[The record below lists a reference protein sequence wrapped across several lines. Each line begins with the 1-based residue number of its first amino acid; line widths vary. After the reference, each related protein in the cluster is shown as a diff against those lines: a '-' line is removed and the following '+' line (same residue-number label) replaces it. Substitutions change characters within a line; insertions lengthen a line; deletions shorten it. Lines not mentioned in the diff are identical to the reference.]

1 MKNFFKVL
9 SVMFLFI
16 LTGCHFFT
24 SVTEE
29 IIYKDYN
36 ADITAVTFNA
46 TTMSITKGESDY
58 LKLTLSPSAN
68 QGKCTVNWEYDETFI
83 SAKTDNFG
91 AVITGVKS
99 GSTYIKASC
108 NGIVATCLLSVI
120 STGDDASENPY
131 IYSNYSVVQ
140 LQPNNTTTITAS
152 LYGGSISDM
161 ENFVWEIKD
170 SSIAEISYSRNNC
183 VIAAKKAGSTQLV
196 CSHPDAEYDYTFV
209 IYVYQDK
216 LTETYITTEY
226 NVLSIN
232 KNETTSKTVSVDL
245 VNPISS
251 AYKNGFT
258 WNYADES
265 SKEIIS
271 VSANMNTAEIVPLKS
286 GIAKL
291 VVSHEN
297 SQYDLNIIIR
307 VTTIVQNVYISL
319 SQTTLVIEGSET
331 PYTVNASLENYD
343 GYVDPDKF
351 VWTIPESA
359 EELIDYSVSG
369 NTIKIQGKK
378 NGTFKI
384 NVSNEHSE
392 YSRNLLVILQKQS
405 ASAVDASMYITT
417 DQNYVQT
424 QVGKEPTKINVRLIG
439 GVDGQDNI
447 GDDTTNFSWYIK
459 GGNNNGI
466 VEVQEHTGSVKDL
479 SSRSA
484 ASSGDFCD
492 AYLTINP
499 LSEGELTIVV
509 THPRCLYDTEIE
521 VKVYSESAIV
531 NPKTITLS
539 DNIVKL
545 LNGNSTEI
553 TATLRNQDDGDENK
567 IEWTS
572 EDSSKVSL
580 AANGKTAQIT
590 ACGSGQGQTYI
601 TSHLEGSL
609 SDAKVLVLTAD
620 TEEDLESMKSIY
632 ADSTYLRI
640 TSGETKTLEVN
651 QYGLA
656 SSDRISWSVSDS
668 SKCIVNGDSSSAY
681 CSKASVTGLSEGS
694 VTVTASFGSCE
705 SVVFNVTVLPEGT
718 SSEIFDENAGYLTT
732 NQNAVVIESEGGSET
747 LSVTGVNISASDMV
761 LHTKWIMND
770 LTESDDGESVFSL
783 SALGTSATL
792 TANKPGKSVIK
803 VSNQF
808 SVNSLSINAKC
819 GELYEWTDDYIV
831 YITTENDVVNI
842 VNGSSTTIGCA
853 LVNTTSSGSFS
864 WNVTQGQ
871 DNIEII
877 GTTSGTCKIIGNQA
891 GQSIITVSNTLAGE
905 VTKEILVNISNSDA
919 ELKGYK
925 YLTTSNNVVTVS
937 EGSNTSVSVEIKN
950 ADTDII
956 SGYTWRSS
964 ASSVA
969 EVVGSGSVAV
979 IYGKSIGST
988 KIIVEN
994 YDNCDYPLE
1003 MIVNVV
1009 DPIAAANDPYITCNN
1024 IVTCTV
1030 GGDVATIAAEL
1041 VGGYESDVSGFT
1053 WSIADSSVAKLYA
1066 SNDSAQIKAV
1076 SEGVTQVI
1084 ISHPKASVSRS
1095 VLVICEPKVT
1105 TTCYITLTESI
1116 IKMSPSDEEKTITA
1130 TLVNGEADD
1139 VYDFKWWADSYD
1151 RINMNYT
1158 SDSCIIEPLSSGTVT
1173 LHVSHPKAASTKDI
1187 ILYISNYSDFAF
1199 ASNYVEVV
1207 TGTDTFVNMEVPA
1220 TGVDCEVSYKS
1231 SNNSLCTVFGN
1242 SSVCTLHPGNVSD
1255 GKTAES
1261 CTITATLQTKG
1272 GAVQATAE
1280 LLVSVTKKDETKPY
1294 IGLASS
1300 SDSTIITLN
1309 KGEKRN
1315 ISAKL
1320 YGTDV
1325 VDTSSAGLNWSINNG
1340 SGDFINFTTSKT
1352 TGSSVQIIANTSGK
1366 TTITVTH
1373 AEATNPLTLYVI
1385 VTGVDEPTVTL
1396 NYSSLPIEIG
1406 EDKQTLIASVQN
1418 DTGEELEWSVVNDED
1433 PEVEQDYFTFT
1444 TSGNK
1449 AYIYAEKEGSATV
1462 YCKIPSNG
1470 ATASCKISVS
1480 KAPSL
1485 NFFIYDDESNFTYEN
1500 GILTDNRTKVYA
1512 TTLQLYPGETK
1523 PLHWECVPE
1532 EDKITQW
1539 HRSDNSYF
1547 DINNTASG
1555 YLSSWSD
1562 SSGNTY
1568 YYPEGVGT
1576 IEITGKT
1583 KEGTATLQAKSS
1595 SLQTDSISITNSYN
1609 YLFSLDKSII
1619 SSTPKE
1625 VNADK
1630 TILYV
1635 NYELRPACA
1644 KIIVTNNGQSSPFG
1658 ENLKLVNG
1666 TLDGD
1671 HWVIDTHTM
1680 KEDSVS
1686 TGIVYGT
1693 LYFEVSGEVNTNVS
1707 IKCINE
1713 NLISSGG
1720 SSKTSEE
1727 FGNQNIKVQVYYPKH
1742 TFVPEITKQVPYVNN
1757 SLYSDTEKNAKYS
1770 YYDSA
1775 TNTIFLGDGEYLSG
1789 NICVNEEKEPY
1800 SNVNISS
1807 ITFKQ
1812 EESSIKDK
1820 VTGDDKDKK
1829 VQSDYVEGTNL
1840 GNGYNSHPFTLYHM
1854 HEYSVYSYKK
1864 SADAS
1869 VDDWENVSSGI
1880 ENMYR
1885 LTSEGDRTTEVRNE
1899 TVKET
1904 SYVGYLEVKYS
1915 NYAKGDGTSTYKIP
1929 VYVQVRN
1936 NPCADN
1942 CDYYKA
1948 YVE

>member
-1 MKNFFKVL
+1 MKNAFKVL
-9 SVMFLFI
+9 LVMLLCM
-16 LTGCHFFT
+16 LTGCRFFT
-24 SVTEE
+24 TVTEE
-29 IIYKDYN
+29 IVKKDYN
-36 ADITAVTFNA
+36 AEITAVTFST
-46 TTMSITKGESDY
+46 TTMSINTGESDY

-68 QGKCTVNWEYDETFI
+68 QGKCTVKWEYDESYI

-91 AVITGVKS
+91 AVITGVKG

-140 LQPNNTTTITAS
+140 LQPNNTTTISAS
-152 LYGGSISDM
+152 LYGGNIGDM
-161 ENFVWEIKD
+161 ENFVWEIED
-170 SSIAEISYSRNNC
+170 ESIASISYSRNNC
-183 VIAAKKAGSTQLV
+183 VITAKKAGSTQLI
-196 CSHPDAEYDYTFV
+196 CSHPDAVYDYTFV

-232 KNETTSKTVSVDL
+232 KNEISSKTISVDL
-245 VNPISS
+245 VNPTSS
-251 AYKNGFT
+251 TYKNGFT

-297 SQYDLNIIIR
+297 SQYDVSIIVR

-319 SQTTLVIEGSET
+319 SQTTLVIEGSDT

-343 GYVDPDKF
+343 GYVDPDNF
-351 VWTIPESA
+351 VWTVPEEA
-359 EELIDYSVSG
+359 ESLVDYVISG
-369 NTIKIQGKK
+369 NSIRLQGKK
-378 NGTFKI
+378 NGSFKI
-384 NVSNEHSE
+384 KVSNEQSE
-392 YSRNLLVILQKQS
+392 YSRNLLVILQKQM
-405 ASAVDASMYITT
+405 ASAIDSSMYITT
-417 DQNYVQT
+417 DQNYIQT
-424 QVGKEPTKINVRLIG
+424 QVGREATTVNVRLIG
-439 GVDGQDNI
+439 GVDGEDNV

-459 GGNNNGI
+459 GGENNGI
-466 VEVQEHTGSVKDL
+466 VEVQEHTGYVKDL

-484 ASSGDFCD
+484 ASSGEFCD
-492 AYLTINP
+492 AYLTISP
-499 LSEGELTIVV
+499 LAEGELTIVV
-509 THPRCLYDTEIE
+509 THPRCLYDTEIA
-521 VKVYSESAIV
+521 VKVYSETAIV

-539 DNIVKL
+539 DSIVKL
-545 LNGNSTEI
+545 VNGNSTEV
-553 TATLRNQDDGDENK
+553 TASLRNQDDGDETK
-567 IEWTS
+567 IEWS
-572 EDSSKVSL
+572 SADSSKVSV
-580 AANGKTAQIT
+580 AANGKNAEIT
-590 ACGSGQGQTYI
+590 ACGTGQNHIYVTA
-601 TSHLEGSL
+601 HLEDAL

-620 TEEDLESMKSIY
+620 TEEELKTMKAIY

-640 TSGETKTLEVN
+640 TAGETKTLSVE
-651 QYGLA
+651 QYGLD
-656 SSDRISWSVSDS
+656 STDRVSWSVSDS
-668 SKCIVNGDSSSAY
+668 SKCIVNGDSSSNY
-681 CSKASVTGLSEGS
+681 CSTANVSGLSEGN
-694 VTVTASFGSCE
+694 VTVTASVENCE
-705 SVVFNVTVLPEGT
+705 PVVFDVTVLKEGE

-732 NQNAVVIESEGGSET
+732 NQNAVVIESEGNSET
-747 LSVTGVNISASDMV
+747 LSVTGVNISAADMV
-761 LHTKWIMND
+761 LHTKWTMND

-783 SALGTSATL
+783 AAIGSSATL
-792 TANKPGKSVIK
+792 TANKAGKSVIK
-803 VSNQF
+803 VSNSQ
-808 SVNSLSINAKC
+808 SANSLKINAKC

-831 YITTENDVVNI
+831 YITAENDVVNI
-842 VNGSSTTIGCA
+842 INGGSTTIGCS

-864 WNVTQGQ
+864 WEVTQGKE
-871 DNIEII
+871 NVEIL
-877 GTTSGTCKIIGNQA
+877 GTTSGTCKINGIQA
-891 GQSIITVSNTLAGE
+891 GQSIITVSNSLAGE
-905 VTKEILVNISNSDA
+905 ITKEILVNIANSEE

-925 YLTTSNNVVTVS
+925 YLTTSQNVVTVGES
-937 EGSNTSVSVEIKN
+937 SSATVSVEIKN
-950 ADTDII
+950 ADSDII
-956 SGYTWRSS
+956 SGYTWKSS
-964 ASSVA
+964 NSSVA

-979 IYGKSIGST
+979 VYGKSTGST
-988 KIIVEN
+988 KLIVEN

-1003 MIVNVV
+1003 IIVNVV

-1041 VGGYESDVSGFT
+1041 VGGSSNDASGFT
-1053 WSIADSSVAKLYA
+1053 WTIVDSSVAKLYA

-1084 ISHPKASVSRS
+1084 ISHPKASCTRS

-1105 TTCYITLTESI
+1105 TTCYITVTESI
-1116 IKMSPSDEEKTITA
+1116 IKMSPSDDSKTITA

-1151 RINMNYT
+1151 KIDMNYT
-1158 SDSCIIEPLSSGTVT
+1158 SDSCVIEPLSSGTVT
-1173 LHVSHPKAASTKDI
+1173 IHVSHPKASSTKDI
-1187 ILYISNYSDFAF
+1187 VLYISNYSDFAF
-1199 ASNYVEVV
+1199 ASSYVEVV

-1242 SSVCTLHPGNVSD
+1242 SSVCTLHPGTVSD
-1255 GKTAES
+1255 NKTAES

-1272 GAVQATAE
+1272 GVVQSTAE

-1300 SDSTIITLN
+1300 SDSTIITMN

-1325 VDTSSAGLNWSINNG
+1325 VDTTSSGLNWSINEG
-1340 SGDFINFTTSKT
+1340 SGKFVEFTTTKT

-1366 TTITVTH
+1366 TTITVRH

-1385 VTGVDEPTVTL
+1385 VTGVDDPTVTL
-1396 NYSSLPIEIG
+1396 NYLSLPIEIG
-1406 EDKQTLIASVQN
+1406 EDKQTLVATVQN
-1418 DTGEELEWSVVNDED
+1418 DTGEELEWSVVNDD
-1433 PEVEQDYFTFT
+1433 NPDLEQDFFTFT

-1449 AYIYAEKEGSATV
+1449 AFLYAEKEGNATV

-1470 ATASCKISVS
+1470 ATASCKVSVS
-1480 KAPSL
+1480 KAPEL

-1500 GILTDNRTKVYA
+1500 GVLTDNRTKIYI
-1512 TTLQLYPGETK
+1512 TTMQLYPGETK
-1523 PLHWECVPE
+1523 PLHWECVPS
-1532 EDKITQW
+1532 EDKINSW
-1539 HRSDNSYF
+1539 YRSDNSYF
-1547 DINNTASG
+1547 DMNNSASG
-1555 YLSSWSD
+1555 YLESWTD
-1562 SSGNTY
+1562 SASKVTY
-1568 YYPEGVGT
+1568 HYPEGVGT

-1583 KEGTATLQAKSS
+1583 KEGTAILQATSASS
-1595 SLQTDSISITNSYN
+1595 QTDSVSITNSYN
-1609 YLFSLDKSII
+1609 YLLSLDKSII

-1625 VNADK
+1625 VNDNK

-1635 NYELRPACA
+1635 NYEIRPACS
-1644 KIIVTNNGQSSPFG
+1644 KIIVTNNNASSPFG

-1666 TLDGD
+1666 TVDGD
-1671 HWVIDTHTM
+1671 HWVVDTHTSSS
-1680 KEDSVS
+1680 DSVS

-1693 LYFEVSGEVNTNVS
+1693 LQFEVTGEVNANVN
-1707 IKCINE
+1707 IRGINE

-1720 SSKTSEE
+1720 STKTSEE
-1727 FGNQNIKVQVYYPKH
+1727 FGNQNLKVQVYYPKH
-1742 TFVPEITKQVPYVNN
+1742 TFIPEITKQVPYINN
-1757 SLYSDTEKNAKYS
+1757 DLYSDEKVAKYS

-1789 NICVNEEKEPY
+1789 TIFVNEENEPY
-1800 SNVNISS
+1800 SNVNITGVEFVPVTSA
-1807 ITFKQ
+1807 IQ
-1812 EESSIKDK
+1812 DK
-1820 VTGDDKDKK
+1820 VGTYVKDAY
-1829 VQSDYVEGTNL
+1829 VQSDRVTGISPNS
-1840 GNGYNSHPFTLYHM
+1840 GHNSHPFQLYHT
-1854 HEYSVYSYKK
+1854 HDYSVYGYKK
-1864 SADAS
+1864 TATAEWTY
-1869 VDDWENVSSGI
+1869 VTGGI

-1885 LTSEGDRTTEVRNE
+1885 LSSEGDRTTEVRNE

-1904 SYVGYLEVKYS
+1904 SYVGYLQISYS
-1915 NYAKGDGTSTYKIP
+1915 NYAKGSGSTDATYKIP

-1936 NPCADN
+1936 NPCADDG
-1942 CDYYKA
+1942 DYYKK

>member
-1 MKNFFKVL
+1 MKNFIKVL
-9 SVMFLFI
+9 SVLFFSM
-16 LTGCHFFT
+16 LTGCQFFT
-24 SVTEE
+24 SVSEDLGVKE
-29 IIYKDYN
+29 KDYN
-36 ADITAVTFNA
+36 ADITAVGFS
-46 TTMSITKGESDY
+46 TTSMSINKDESDY

-68 QGKCTVNWEYDETFI
+68 QGKCTVKWEYDENFI

-91 AVITGVKS
+91 AVITGIKG

-120 STGDDASENPY
+120 SAGDDASENPY

-140 LQPNNTTTITAS
+140 LQPNNTTTVTAS
-152 LYGGSISDM
+152 LYGGSIGDM

-170 SSIAEISYSRNNC
+170 DSIAEISYSRNNC
-183 VIAAKKAGSTQLV
+183 VVVAKKAGSTQLI

-216 LTETYITTEY
+216 LIETYITTEY

-245 VNPISS
+245 VNPINS

-297 SQYDLNIIIR
+297 SQYDVSIIVR

-331 PYTVNASLENYD
+331 PYTVNAGLENYD

-351 VWTIPESA
+351 VWTVPEEA
-359 EELIDYSVSG
+359 ESLADYVISG
-369 NTIKIQGKK
+369 NSIRIQGKK

-384 NVSNEHSE
+384 NVSNEQSE
-392 YSRNLLVILQKQS
+392 YSRNLLVILQKQAES
-405 ASAVDASMYITT
+405 TVDSSMYITT
-417 DQNYVQT
+417 DQNYIQT
-424 QVGKEPTKINVRLIG
+424 QVGKESTTVNVRLIG
-439 GVDGQDNI
+439 GVDGEDNI

-459 GGNNNGI
+459 GGSNNGI

-499 LSEGELTIVV
+499 LCEGELTIVV
-509 THPRCLYDTEIE
+509 THPRCLYDTEIA

-539 DNIVKL
+539 DNLVKL
-545 LNGNSTEI
+545 LNGKSADI
-553 TATLRNQDDGDENK
+553 TASLRNQSDGDESK

-572 EDSSKVSL
+572 ANSSKVSV
-580 AANGKTAQIT
+580 AGNGKTAQIT
-590 ACGSGQGQTYI
+590 ACGSGQGQTYV
-601 TSHLEGSL
+601 TSHLEGAL

-620 TEEDLESMKSIY
+620 TEEELESMKAIY

-640 TSGETKTLEVN
+640 TAGETKSLEVN

-656 SSDRISWSVSDS
+656 SSDRISWSTSAS
-668 SKCIVNGDSSSAY
+668 SKCIVNGDSASAY
-681 CSKASVTGLSEGS
+681 CSKATVTGLSEGS
-694 VTVTASFGSCE
+694 VTVTASFGTCE
-705 SVVFNVTVLPEGT
+705 SVVFNVTVLKEGE
-718 SSEIFDENAGYLTT
+718 SSDIFDENAGYLTT
-732 NQNAVVIESEGGSET
+732 NQNAVVIESAGNSET
-747 LSVTGVNISASDMV
+747 LSVSGVNISAADMV
-761 LHTKWIMND
+761 LHTKWSMQD
-770 LTESDDGESVFSL
+770 VTESDDTESVFSL
-783 SALGTSATL
+783 SALGSSATL
-792 TANKPGKSVIK
+792 TANKAGKSVIK

-808 SVNSLSINAKC
+808 SANSLSINAKC
-819 GELYEWTDDYIV
+819 GELYEWTDDYVV
-831 YITTENDVVNI
+831 YITSENDVVNI
-842 VNGSSTTIGCA
+842 VNGSSATIGCS
-853 LVNTTSSGSFS
+853 LVNTTQSGSFS
-864 WNVTQGQ
+864 WEVTQGSE
-871 DNIEII
+871 NIEII
-877 GTTSGTCKIIGNQA
+877 GTTSGTCKIIANQA

-905 VTKEILVNISNSDA
+905 VTKEILVNVANSEE

-937 EGSNTSVSVEIKN
+937 EGSNASVSVEIKN
-950 ADTDII
+950 ADSDII

-964 ASSVA
+964 NASVA

-1009 DPIAAANDPYITCNN
+1009 DPIAAASDPYITCNN

-1030 GGDVATIAAEL
+1030 GGDAATIAAEL
-1041 VGGYESDVSGFT
+1041 VGGSDNDASGFT
-1053 WSIADSSVAKLYA
+1053 WSIVDSSVAKLYA

-1105 TTCYITLTESI
+1105 TSCYITVTESI
-1116 IKMSPSDEEKTITA
+1116 IKMSPSDESKTITA
-1130 TLVNGEADD
+1130 TLVNGDAED

-1151 RINMNYT
+1151 RIDMNYT
-1158 SDSCIIEPLSSGTVT
+1158 GDSCVIEPLSSGTVT
-1173 LHVSHPKAASTKDI
+1173 LHVSHPKAASAKDI

-1272 GAVQATAE
+1272 GVVQATAE

-1320 YGTDV
+1320 YGSSVT
-1325 VDTSSAGLNWSINNG
+1325 DTSSAGLNWSINNG
-1340 SGDFINFTTSKT
+1340 SGNFIDFTTSKT
-1352 TGSSVQIIANTSGK
+1352 SGSSVQIVANTSGK
-1366 TTITVTH
+1366 TTVTVTH
-1373 AEATNPLTLYVI
+1373 AEAANPLTLYVI
-1385 VTGVDEPTVTL
+1385 VTGVDDPTVTL
-1396 NYSSLPIEIG
+1396 NYSSLPVEIG
-1406 EDKQTLIASVQN
+1406 EDKQTLVATVQN
-1418 DTGEELEWSVVNDED
+1418 DTGEELEWSVVNDD
-1433 PEVEQDYFTFT
+1433 NPDIEQDFFTFT

-1449 AYIYAEKEGSATV
+1449 AYLYAQNEGNATV

-1470 ATASCKISVS
+1470 ATASCKVTVS

-1485 NFFIYDDESNFTYEN
+1485 NFFIYDDESKFIYKN
-1500 GILTDNRTKVYA
+1500 GVLTDNRTKVYV

-1523 PLHWECVPE
+1523 PLHWECVPS

-1539 HRSDNSYF
+1539 YRSDNSYF
-1547 DINNTASG
+1547 DINNAASG

-1576 IEITGKT
+1576 IEVTGKT
-1583 KEGTATLQAKSS
+1583 KEGTAILQATSS
-1595 SLQTDSISITNSYN
+1595 ALQSDSVSITNSYN
-1609 YLFSLDKSII
+1609 YLLSLDKSII

-1630 TILYV
+1630 SILYV
-1635 NYELRPACA
+1635 NYELRPACS
-1644 KIIVTNNGQSSPFG
+1644 KIIVTNTNQGSPFG
-1658 ENLKLVNG
+1658 ENLRLVNG
-1666 TLDGD
+1666 KVDGD
-1671 HWVIDTHTM
+1671 HWVIDTHTTSS
-1680 KEDSVS
+1680 DSVS
-1686 TGIVYGT
+1686 TGVVYGT
-1693 LYFEVSGEVNTNVS
+1693 LKFEVTGEVNANVTV
-1707 IKCINE
+1707 KGINE

-1720 SSKTSEE
+1720 STKTSEE
-1727 FGNQNIKVQVYYPKH
+1727 FGNQNLKVQVYYPKH
-1742 TFVPEITKQVPYVNN
+1742 TFIPEITKQVPYKN
-1757 SLYSDTEKNAKYS
+1757 SSVYSSTEKNAKYS

-1807 ITFKQ
+1807 ITFCQ
-1812 EESSIKDK
+1812 DTQDSVKDRISGEGK
-1820 VTGDDKDKK
+1820 SQYERVA
-1829 VQSDYVEGTNL
+1829 GTNL
-1840 GNGYNSHPFTLYHM
+1840 GSGYNSHPFTLYHE
-1854 HEYSVYSYKK
+1854 HDYSVYSYKE
-1864 SADAS
+1864 SA
-1869 VDDWENVSSGI
+1869 SSTWSHVTGGV

-1885 LTSEGDRTTEVRNE
+1885 LSSEGDRTTEVRNE
-1899 TVKET
+1899 TIKKT
-1904 SYVGYLEVKYS
+1904 SYVGYLKVEYS
-1915 NYAKGDGTSTYKIP
+1915 NYAKGSGTAAYKIP
-1929 VYVQVRN
+1929 VYVIVRN
-1936 NPCADN
+1936 NPCADD
-1942 CDYYKA
+1942 CEYYKA